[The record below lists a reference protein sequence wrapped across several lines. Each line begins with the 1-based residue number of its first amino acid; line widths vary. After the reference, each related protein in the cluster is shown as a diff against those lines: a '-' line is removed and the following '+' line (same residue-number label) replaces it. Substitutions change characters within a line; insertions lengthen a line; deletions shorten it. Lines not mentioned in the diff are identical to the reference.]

1 MTYKESMT
9 AAMTALGDD
18 ARTRFI
24 GYGVTKGKAGGTLA
38 GVTSAQLIETPV
50 AENLMAGIAIGLS
63 LAGKL
68 PVVYFERFDFV
79 LNAADAIV
87 NHLDKMA
94 TMSNGEFK
102 PAVIL
107 RCVVGNTRKPLFTG
121 ETHVQD
127 FTDAFACMV
136 KMPVMTCH
144 HAAHVESIY
153 AQAREAQLC
162 GGSTIIVEYKVLL

>member
-1 MTYKESMT
+1 MTYKESLT
-9 AAMTALGDD
+9 SAMTALGKDPL
-18 ARTRFI
+18 ACFI
-24 GYGVTKGKAGGTLA
+24 GYGVSNGKAGGTLA
-38 GVTSAQLIETPV
+38 GVPQTQLIETPV
-50 AENLMAGIAIGLS
+50 AENLMVGLAIGMA
-63 LAGKL
+63 LAGRCPL
-68 PVVYFERFDFV
+68 VYFERFDFV

-94 TMSNGEFK
+94 TMSRGQFA

-121 ETHVQD
+121 ETHTQD

-144 HAAHVESIY
+144 HAAHIESIY
-153 AQAREAQLC
+153 GQAQEAQRC
-162 GGSTIIVEYKVLL
+162 GGSTMIVEYKDLL